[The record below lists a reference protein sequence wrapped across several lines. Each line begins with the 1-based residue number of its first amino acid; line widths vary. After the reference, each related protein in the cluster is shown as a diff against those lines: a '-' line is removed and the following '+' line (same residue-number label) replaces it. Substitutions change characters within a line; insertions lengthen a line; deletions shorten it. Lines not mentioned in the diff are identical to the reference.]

1 MALDYI
7 NHKGLRPPKPL
18 LKAVEEL
25 INRDDIVV
33 TKPDNSSGVVVMEK
47 SENLRL
53 LSEASIKNRPA
64 NLVQLIH
71 RDPEQE
77 ELKPSEIF
85 SSAFTT
91 RKAN

>member
-1 MALDYI
+1 
-7 NHKGLRPPKPL
+7 
-18 LKAVEEL
+18 
-25 INRDDIVV
+25 
-33 TKPDNSSGVVVMEK
+33 MEK

-77 ELKPSEIF
+77 ELKPSEIL